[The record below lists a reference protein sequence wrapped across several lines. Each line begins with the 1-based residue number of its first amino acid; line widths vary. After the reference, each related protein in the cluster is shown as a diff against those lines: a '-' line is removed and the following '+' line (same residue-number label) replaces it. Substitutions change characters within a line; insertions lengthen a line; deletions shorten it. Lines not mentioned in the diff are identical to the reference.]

1 MKKTIISI
9 AVILML
15 VAIAFAVTGCGDENK
30 GVVGQWAYSS
40 YVYTFNADKTGTYG
54 MSGSEM
60 KFTYEDN
67 GDELSILYEG
77 NTSPLVLKYR
87 IDGKKLIITDSFGK
101 DVEYVKK

>member
-9 AVILML
+9 AVIIML
-15 VAIAFAVTGCGDENK
+15 VAIAFAVTGCGENK

-40 YVYTFNADKTGTYG
+40 FIYTFNADKTGSYG
-54 MSGSEM
+54 IAGGT
-60 KFTYEDN
+60 KNFTYEDD
-67 GDELSILYEG
+67 GEKLSILYEG

-87 IDGKKLIITDSFGK
+87 IDGNKLIITDSFGK